1 MEYSLN
7 GETCY
12 TSKNVYFYFI
22 CCCTIPVKKSPLS
35 STRLLSLFIQLWNAT
50 LSSEIERGILLR
62 HWCSAEAG
70 TEWEGKLC
78 PDSKRSFILCND
90 FKLTCSTFFFVLYS
104 DMQDPQNVLAIISTK
119 TLIWYN
125 PMFVLYFVY
134 QVLISKN

>member
-1 MEYSLN
+1 MGRLA
-7 GETCY
+7 TKC
-12 TSKNVYFYFI
+12 VLFFYMLLHNFYK
-22 CCCTIPVKKSPLS
+22 KKSPLS
-35 STRLLSLFIQLWNAT
+35 STRLSSLFIQLWNVT
-50 LSSEIERGILLR
+50 LSSEFERGLLLR
-62 HWCSAEAG
+62 HWCSAEAC

-78 PDSKRSFILCND
+78 PDSKLSFIPCND

-104 DMQDPQNVLAIISTK
+104 DMQDPQNVLTIISTK